1 MCKLSNLI
9 TNFFNKKKKEETMSL
24 QGADFWDNRWPK
36 NKVIYKA
43 RGKYSM
49 DVRNLILTR
58 SYILDPIVA
67 ANAGKN
73 AAGDNYDDMAIS
85 LLKYVKSHLSYK
97 SDDVTYATPEFWQHP
112 EISLAMGI
120 GDCEDGA
127 LLLASL
133 MRVAGI
139 PSYRVKLCAGW
150 VKSKSGQEGH
160 AYIIYLAD
168 DNKWY
173 VLDWCYWPSESI
185 SNFKRKPH
193 EDQTDKYYEIWWTA
207 NDESSWAQST
217 TKIA

>member
-73 AAGDNYDDMAIS
+73 AAGDNYDDQVLA
-85 LLKYVKSHLSYK
+85 LLDFVIKTITYK
-97 SDDVTYATPEFWQHP
+97 SDDSVYDKPEFWQHP
-112 EISLAMGI
+112 EVTLQMGI

-127 LLLASL
+127 LLLGSL
-133 MRVAGI
+133 MRVSGI

-150 VKSKSGQEGH
+150 VKSGTKQEGH
-160 AYIIYLAD
+160 AYIIYLAN

-173 VLDWCYWPSESI
+173 TLDWCYWPKDSKDNYKI
-185 SNFKRKPH
+185 KQH
-193 EDQTDKYYEIWWTA
+193 EDNDNYKDIWWTA